1 MNINKI
7 ILALVVVTIISFS
20 VAVLIFYLT
29 DYDGSVYECPPQELQ
44 TESHLIN
51 LSDAE
56 SVRTEIKMG
65 VGTLN
70 ISGGADELLESNISY
85 NVASLK
91 PGIEY
96 TVNDGLGQL
105 IIQQPKNRGTPMGN
119 IINEWDLRLNN
130 NVPMDMNIDLGV
142 GEADIELSNLNL
154 TSLNIDMGVG
164 DVTLDLSGS
173 RSLTNL
179 DIEMGVGEALVDLTS
194 IRENDLNATI
204 EGGIGDLTLRL
215 PGDVGVRVDVEK
227 GIGDIKANN
236 LYVDGNTYFNN
247 IYGKTNVTLS
257 FDIDIGVGEIKLE

>member
-7 ILALVVVTIISFS
+7 ILALVAVTIISFA
-20 VAVLIFYLT
+20 VAVLIFYFT
-29 DYDGSVYECPPQELQ
+29 DYDGSVYEWPQQELQ
-44 TESHLIN
+44 IESHQVN

-56 SVRTEIKMG
+56 SVRTEINMG
-65 VGTLN
+65 VGNLK
-70 ISGGADELLESNISY
+70 ISGGADELLESNFSY
-85 NVASLK
+85 NVASWK
-91 PGIEY
+91 PEIEY

-105 IIQQPKNRGTPMGN
+105 IIQQPKNRGTPTGN
-119 IINEWDLRLNN
+119 FSNEWDLRLNN

-179 DIEMGVGEALVDLTS
+179 DIEMGVGEALVDLTG
-194 IRENDLNATI
+194 IQENDLNATI

-215 PGDVGVRVDVEK
+215 PSDVGVRVDVEK
-227 GIGDIKANN
+227 GIGDIEANN
-236 LYVDGNTYFNN
+236 LYVDGNTYFND
-247 IYGKTNVTLS
+247 IYGKTNMTLH
-257 FDIDIGVGEIKLE
+257 FDIEIGVGDIKLE